1 MRSIGRFLWLVITV
15 VAVIVS
21 MAFAASN
28 DSEVTL
34 HLWPFE
40 TGLGMPVWLAVLG
53 AFGAGVTIGGFI
65 VWLSTI
71 AIRAKNWHTQKKLR
85 KMEIRIKN
93 AELPVANA
101 KTQSSKDSGLISSK
115 R

>member
-1 MRSIGRFLWLVITV
+1 MRFIGRFLWLVISAVTV
-15 VAVIVS
+15 IIS

-40 TGLGMPVWLAVLG
+40 TGLSLPVWLAVLG
-53 AFGAGVTIGGFI
+53 ALGVGIVTGGLI

-71 AIRAKNWHTQKKLR
+71 AIRTRNWHMQKKLK
-85 KMEIRIKN
+85 KMEKRTN
-93 AELPVANA
+93 EAELRLADA
-101 KTQSSKDSGLISSK
+101 EIQSRNDHALISAK
-115 R
+115 K

>member
-1 MRSIGRFLWLVITV
+1 MVTVI
-15 VAVIVS
+15 IS

-53 AFGAGVTIGGFI
+53 AFGAGIAIGGFI

-71 AIRAKNWHTQKKLR
+71 AIRAKVWHTQKKLR
-85 KMEIRIKN
+85 KMERRIEDAK
-93 AELPVANA
+93 LRVVDA
-101 KTQSSKDSGLISSK
+101 KTQSSDDSVLISSK

>member
-15 VAVIVS
+15 VAVIIS

-53 AFGAGVTIGGFI
+53 AFGAGIVIGGFI

-71 AIRAKNWHTQKKLR
+71 AIRTKNWHTQKKLR
-85 KMEIRIKN
+85 KMELRIKE
-93 AELPVANA
+93 AELRVADA
-101 KTQSSKDSGLISSK
+101 KTQVSNDSVLISSK

>member
-15 VAVIVS
+15 VTVIIS

-28 DSEVTL
+28 NSEVTL

-40 TGLGMPVWLAVLG
+40 TGLGMPVGLAVLG
-53 AFGAGVTIGGFI
+53 AFGAGIAIGGFI

-71 AIRAKNWHTQKKLR
+71 AIRAKVWHTQKKLR
-85 KMEIRIKN
+85 KMERRIEDAK
-93 AELPVANA
+93 LRVADA
-101 KTQSSKDSGLISSK
+101 KTQSSNASVLISSK

>member
-1 MRSIGRFLWLVITV
+1 MRSIGRFLWLVISVVTV
-15 VAVIVS
+15 IIS

-53 AFGAGVTIGGFI
+53 AFGAESRNRWIYCLAFNYCDSHLKLAHAEKIKKNGKTDEGR
-65 VWLSTI
+65 
-71 AIRAKNWHTQKKLR
+71 RAASCRRQNTVQR
-85 KMEIRIKN
+85 
-93 AELPVANA
+93 
-101 KTQSSKDSGLISSK
+101 
-115 R
+115 

>member
-1 MRSIGRFLWLVITV
+1 
-15 VAVIVS
+15 

-28 DSEVTL
+28 DGEVTL

-53 AFGAGVTIGGFI
+53 AFGAGIAIGGFDC
-65 VWLSTI
+65 L
-71 AIRAKNWHTQKKLR
+71 AFNYC
-85 KMEIRIKN
+85 
-93 AELPVANA
+93 
-101 KTQSSKDSGLISSK
+101 DS

>member
-15 VAVIVS
+15 VTVIIS

-28 DSEVTL
+28 DGEVTL

-53 AFGAGVTIGGFI
+53 AFGAGIAIGGFI
-65 VWLSTI
+65 VWLSTVP
-71 AIRAKNWHTQKKLR
+71 IRAKNWHTQKKLR
-85 KMEIRIKN
+85 KMEIRIKA
-93 AELPVANA
+93 AELRVADA
-101 KTQSSKDSGLISSK
+101 KTQSSHDTVLISSK

>member
-15 VAVIVS
+15 MTVIIS
-21 MAFAASN
+21 MVFAASN

-53 AFGAGVTIGGFI
+53 AFGAGIAIGGFI

-85 KMEIRIKN
+85 KMEIRIKD
-93 AELPVANA
+93 AELRVANT
-101 KTQSSKDSGLISSK
+101 KTPSSNDSVLISSK

>member
-15 VAVIVS
+15 VTVIIS

-40 TGLGMPVWLAVLG
+40 TGLGMPIWLAVLG
-53 AFGAGVTIGGFI
+53 AFGAGIAIGGFI

-71 AIRAKNWHTQKKLR
+71 AIRARVWHTQKKLR
-85 KMEIRIKN
+85 KMERRIEDAK
-93 AELPVANA
+93 LRVADA
-101 KTQSSKDSGLISSK
+101 KTQSSNDSVLISSK

>member
-1 MRSIGRFLWLVITV
+1 MRFIGRFLWLVITV
-15 VAVIVS
+15 VTVIIS

-53 AFGAGVTIGGFI
+53 AFGAGIAIGGFI

-85 KMEIRIKN
+85 KMEIRIKD
-93 AELPVANA
+93 AELRVADA
-101 KTQSSKDSGLISSK
+101 KTQSSNDSVLISSK